1 MKRKCKNVD
10 ICSLSLITKAV
21 LQCFS
26 SPKKRKRYDTISWF
40 AKVLSTNRAKART
53 ILAEKNE
60 LFDLG
65 CARIAREIQSMLQS
79 PDLKLPKVATF
90 QRVDPGSLKLRT
102 IARLNIRQLALD
114 HVAVVAMDELC
125 RRIGPTQVSSIKGR
139 GAHLGR
145 KYIRRWTLTPR
156 KSYFVKLDIKDFYG
170 SVDRGALMRWLKKR
184 IANRPLLQLIN
195 KLIFSSPKGLPIGS
209 YLSQTIA
216 NIYLADI
223 YHYAKEQCLS
233 SRGIHQIKHA
243 LLYMDDIL
251 FVSNNARQLKRAVI
265 AVVKFA
271 KEQLGLIVKNN
282 WTIRLLSDR
291 YPIDMMGFRF
301 YKGGRVTLRK
311 RIFKYLRRSLL
322 RVKSRFIEL
331 HQARRLMSY
340 KGYSDYTA
348 TKTVLKALDAVQ
360 SFRKAI
366 SSISNHDILQSHVC
380 S

>member
-40 AKVLSTNRAKART
+40 AKVLSTNRAKARA

-60 LFDLG
+60 LFELG

-145 KYIRRWTLTPR
+145 KYIRKWTLTPR

-223 YHYAKEQCLS
+223 
-233 SRGIHQIKHA
+233 
-243 LLYMDDIL
+243 
-251 FVSNNARQLKRAVI
+251 
-265 AVVKFA
+265 
-271 KEQLGLIVKNN
+271 
-282 WTIRLLSDR
+282 
-291 YPIDMMGFRF
+291 
-301 YKGGRVTLRK
+301 
-311 RIFKYLRRSLL
+311 
-322 RVKSRFIEL
+322 
-331 HQARRLMSY
+331 
-340 KGYSDYTA
+340 
-348 TKTVLKALDAVQ
+348 
-360 SFRKAI
+360 
-366 SSISNHDILQSHVC
+366 
-380 S
+380 